1 MHVVCDQVRI
11 QEWTQEKSNCSQEI
25 GLRAQN
31 FMLIILG

>member
-11 QEWTQEKSNCSQEI
+11 QEWTQEKSKCSQEN

-31 FMLIILG
+31 IMLIIRG